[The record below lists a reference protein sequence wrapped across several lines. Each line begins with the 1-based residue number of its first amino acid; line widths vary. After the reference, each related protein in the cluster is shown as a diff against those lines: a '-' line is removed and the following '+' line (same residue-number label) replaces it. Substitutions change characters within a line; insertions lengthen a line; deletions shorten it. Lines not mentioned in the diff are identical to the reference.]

1 MRYSNLLL
9 AVFAAPIQ
17 AAFSWKNV
25 KIGGGGGFV
34 PSIVFHPTTKGV
46 AYARTDIG
54 GLYRLN
60 ADDSWTPVTD
70 ANNFADDAHWNRWG
84 VDALAL
90 DPQDDKKVFI
100 AVGMY
105 TNSWDPNN
113 GQIARSSDRGAT
125 WSFAD
130 LPFKVGGNMPGRG
143 NGERLAVDPKN
154 SNIVYFGARSGNGLW
169 KSTNG
174 GASFSKVSS
183 FTAVGT
189 FRAGPASDE
198 YSGDIQGLNFVTF
211 DPTSA
216 AVGGATSRIF
226 VGVAENATSSIYVS
240 NDAGSTW
247 SAVAGQPGRYF
258 PHKGRIQPTEKAL
271 YVSYSDG
278 TGPYDG
284 TSGAVWRYDITAG
297 TWKDITPVA
306 PGPDLYHGFGGLGLD
321 IQKPGTLVVASLNS
335 WWPDAKLFRSTDSG
349 ATWKQI
355 WTWGTDGN
363 QNLSYIQTSPKA
375 PWIKTNFL
383 DVDTKD
389 LGWMIE
395 SLEIDPTDS
404 NHWLWGTGLTI
415 FGGRDLTNWDTGTKV
430 NIQSLADGI
439 EEMAIQELASAPGG
453 SELLV
458 ATYDNNGFTYKARSN
473 IDTSPQ
479 TTWTTPMWASSVG
492 VDYAGNKVA
501 NVVRIGNVA
510 GTQQLAVSS
519 DGGVTW
525 NVNYAAG
532 TTQYG
537 GSVAYSADADII
549 LWSTATLGVQRSA
562 NQGSLAVVSSIP
574 AGAIIASDKRNNT
587 VFYGASG
594 SSFYRSTNLGATFS
608 TAGSLGSATEIRHV
622 EAHPAKAG
630 DVWVSTDAGIFH
642 STDYGSSFAQVST
655 ALTNTNKV
663 ALGKGSG
670 SNWNLYAFGTGSA
683 GRRLYGSADL
693 GASWTDLQGSQ
704 SFGAI
709 DSAKL
714 AGSGNEE
721 NLVYVGTNGRGVFY
735 ASGAISSS
743 GNGSTSVTP
752 TSTSRVSSSSS
763 AVVVTSSTSSV
774 RTTLVTSTSAVRT
787 STSTTPVPTATNLA
801 KQYEQCGGSGWK
813 GPTQCVPP
821 YTCKVTNEW
830 YSQCL

>member
-1 MRYSNLLL
+1 
-9 AVFAAPIQ
+9 
-17 AAFSWKNV
+17 
-25 KIGGGGGFV
+25 
-34 PSIVFHPTTKGV
+34 
-46 AYARTDIG
+46 
-54 GLYRLN
+54 
-60 ADDSWTPVTD
+60 
-70 ANNFADDAHWNRWG
+70 
-84 VDALAL
+84 
-90 DPQDDKKVFI
+90 
-100 AVGMY
+100 
-105 TNSWDPNN
+105 
-113 GQIARSSDRGAT
+113 
-125 WSFAD
+125 
-130 LPFKVGGNMPGRG
+130 MPGRG

-169 KSTNG
+169 KSTDG

-189 FRAGPASDE
+189 FRAGPAGDE

-216 AVGGATSRIF
+216 LVGGATSRIF

-258 PHKGRIQPTEKAL
+258 PHKGRIQPAEKAL
-271 YVSYSDG
+271 YISYSDG

-284 TSGAVWRYDITAG
+284 SSGAVWRYDIAAG

-306 PGPDLYHGFGGLGLD
+306 PGPDLYHGFGGLSVDL
-321 IQKPGTLVVASLNS
+321 QKPGTLIVASLNS

-349 ATWKQI
+349 NTWKPI

-363 QNLSYIQTSPKA
+363 QNLSYVQTSPKA

-415 FGGRDLTNWDTGTKV
+415 FGGRDLTNWDTGAKL

-439 EEMAIQELASAPGG
+439 EEMSIQDLASAPGG
-453 SELLV
+453 SELLA
-458 ATYDNNGFTYKARSN
+458 ATYDNNGFTYKTRSSL
-473 IDTSPQ
+473 DVSPQ
-479 TTWTTPMWASSVG
+479 TTWTTPMWASAVG
-492 VDYAGNKVA
+492 VDYAGNKPA

-519 DGGVTW
+519 DGGGGW
-525 NVNYAAG
+525 YINYAAG

-537 GSVAYSADADII
+537 GS
-549 LWSTATLGVQRSA
+549 
-562 NQGSLAVVSSIP
+562 
-574 AGAIIASDKRNNT
+574 
-587 VFYGASG
+587 
-594 SSFYRSTNLGATFS
+594 
-608 TAGSLGSATEIRHV
+608 IRHV
-622 EAHPAKAG
+622 EAHPVKAG
-630 DVWVSTDAGIFH
+630 DVWVSTNVGIFH
-642 STDYGSSFAQVST
+642 STDYGSSFTLVST
-655 ALTNTNKV
+655 TLTNTNKV

-670 SNWNLYAFGTGSA
+670 SNWNLYAFGTGPA

-693 GASWTDLQGSQ
+693 GASWTDLQGTQ

-721 NLVYVGTNGRGVFY
+721 NLVYVGTNGRGAFY
-735 ASGAISSS
+735 ASGVIGSSGGGQTSAAPTSSS
-743 GNGSTSVTP
+743 RP
-752 TSTSRVSSSSS
+752 SSSSS
-763 AVVVTSSTSSV
+763 STSPAAVTSSTSSV
-774 RTTLVTSTSAVRT
+774 RTTLVTSTSTIRISSSSAVRT
-787 STSTTPVPTATNLA
+787 STSSAPAPTATNLA
-801 KQYEQCGGSGWK
+801 KQFEQCAGGPNWN

-821 YTCKVTNEW
+821 FVCKYANEW
-830 YSQCL
+830 YSQCV

>member
-1 MRYSNLLL
+1 MKYANLIL
-9 AVFAAPIQ
+9 AALAAPIQ

-25 KIGGGGGFV
+25 KVGGGGGFV

-60 ADDSWTPVTD
+60 ADDSWTAVTD

-169 KSTNG
+169 KS
-174 GASFSKVSS
+174 ASFSKVSS

-189 FRAGPASDE
+189 FRAGPAGDE

-247 SAVAGQPGRYF
+247 SAVAGQPGKYF

-271 YVSYSDG
+271 YVNYSDG

-306 PGPDLYHGFGGLGLD
+306 PGPDLYHGFGGLSLD
-321 IQKPGTLVVASLNS
+321 FQKPGTLIVATLNS

-355 WTWGTDGN
+355 WTWGSDGN
-363 QNLSYIQTSPKA
+363 QNLSYVQTSPKA

-415 FGGRDLTNWDTGTKV
+415 FGGRDLTNWDTGAKV

-458 ATYDNNGFTYKARSN
+458 ATYDNNGFTYKARSD

-479 TTWTTPMWASSVG
+479 TTWTTPMWASAVG

-519 DGGVTW
+519 NGGATW
-525 NVNYAAG
+525 YINYAAG

-537 GSVAYSADADII
+537 GSVAYSADADTI

-594 SSFYRSTNLGATFS
+594 SSFYRSTNVGATFS
-608 TAGSLGSATEIRHV
+608 TAGSVGSATEIRHV

-630 DVWVSTDAGIFH
+630 DVWVSTNAGIFH
-642 STDYGSSFAQVST
+642 STDYGSSFTQVST

-670 SNWNLYAFGTGSA
+670 SNWNLYAFGTGPA

-743 GNGSTSVTP
+743 GGGSTSAAP
-752 TSTSRVSSSSS
+752 TSTNRPSSSSS
-763 AVVVTSSTSSV
+763 VVGVTSSTSPV
-774 RTTLVTSTSAVRT
+774 RTTLATSTSTVRT
-787 STSTTPVPTATNLA
+787 STSSAPAPTATSLA

-813 GPTQCVPP
+813 GPTQCVSP

-830 YSQCL
+830 YSQCV